1 MGLINPNHARNT
13 MQTIGQAP
21 PDVFTSLAD
30 KYRPRTFDDV
40 LGQPK
45 LVSTL
50 RRLESTTGLGGR
62 AYYIA
67 GPSGAGKTTL
77 AKLIAATIA
86 EPWATWELTGREA
99 TAGELRSI
107 VDRCYRGRPLG
118 GKGFA
123 VVINECHGLSRG
135 SIESLLDATD
145 SGAIPPWV
153 EWTFTTTIEGED
165 RLFDDQID
173 AHPLL
178 SRCLELPLA
187 RRGLAE
193 VFAARALEIAT
204 VEGLAGDATL
214 ANVLRLVKDKRNNL
228 RAVLS
233 AIDAGFLL
241 S

>member
-1 MGLINPNHARNT
+1 

-21 PDVFTSLAD
+21 PEVFTSLAD
-30 KYRPRTFDDV
+30 KYRPRTFDDI

-67 GPSGAGKTTL
+67 GPSGAGKTSV
-77 AKLIAATIA
+77 AKLIASCVA
-86 EPWATWELTGREA
+86 ESWATWELTGREA

-123 VVINECHGLSRG
+123 IVVNECHGLSRG